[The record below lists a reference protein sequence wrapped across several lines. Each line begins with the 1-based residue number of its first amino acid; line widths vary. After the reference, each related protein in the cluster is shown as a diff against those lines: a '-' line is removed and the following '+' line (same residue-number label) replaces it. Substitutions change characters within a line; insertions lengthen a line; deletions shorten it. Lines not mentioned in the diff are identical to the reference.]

1 LTDPERVLKV
11 LDKYEG
17 LKGPDDKTAEF
28 VRKKTSVRMR
38 SGETK
43 KAWIY
48 WYNFDLSKK
57 VKIRHKDYL
66 NYLKNKTI

>member
-1 LTDPERVLKV
+1 
-11 LDKYEG
+11 
-17 LKGPDDKTAEF
+17 
-28 VRKKTSVRMR
+28 MR